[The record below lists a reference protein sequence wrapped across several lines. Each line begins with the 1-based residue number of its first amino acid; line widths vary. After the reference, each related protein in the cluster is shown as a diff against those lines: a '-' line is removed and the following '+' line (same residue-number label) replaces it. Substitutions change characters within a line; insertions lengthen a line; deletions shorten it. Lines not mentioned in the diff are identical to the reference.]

1 MDPIDTINPKKDST
15 FAMMLAAARK
25 GWRISVMTLPNLSL
39 RQDQFWARYQTI
51 TVRDDPKHY
60 YDVVSDQEGGP
71 EAFDAILMRKDPPF
85 NMDYIYATYLLEF
98 AERAG
103 CRSLTVR
110 GASGIATKNCLP
122 CNFRTVSL
130 T

>member
-1 MDPIDTINPKKDST
+1 MSRHIGIVMDPIDTINPKKDST

-51 TVRDDPKHY
+51 TVQDDPKHY

-103 CRSLTVR
+103 VPVFNRPGSIR
-110 GASGIATKNCLP
+110 D
-122 CNFRTVSL
+122 CN
-130 T
+130 